1 MRPSITC
8 SSATFSAK
16 KLEHVGAALAEGA
29 ELLGRRGSEAEW
41 DAWAMAAEAVVGIQR
56 RQLELIQQEVGAA
69 QSRLESCFEGINE
82 ESRSLAAA
90 LGQWRLT
97 TGTEAAGASPLAV
110 LANDAQRVEVL
121 HAEGQSLQAG
131 ARAKAQQA
139 AEALARLEQH
149 LSQVTAI
156 NRDMHLQAL
165 NAIIKTASLGAQGAT
180 LEVLSMNVGQL
191 VSGVEPRG
199 DGHCNH
205 CSNHCTAGRIAPQ
218 RRVAIRRIKPS
229 HLLRVRV
236 IWPADSGASARRV
249 PISIRRQ
256 RRPPRWRSG
265 SKRPWPIARP
275 DWLFWRSSA
284 RP

>member
-1 MRPSITC
+1 M
-8 SSATFSAK
+8 
-16 KLEHVGAALAEGA
+16 
-29 ELLGRRGSEAEW
+29 
-41 DAWAMAAEAVVGIQR
+41 VGIQR

-139 AEALARLEQH
+139 AEALARLAQH

-165 NAIIKTASLGAQGAT
+165 NAIIKTARLGAQGAT
-180 LEVLSMNVGQL
+180 LEVLSMNVDSLFRESNQE
-191 VSGVEPRG
+191 VTDIVTTVQTIVQQAHSTAEASGNTADQAVASPEGAG
-199 DGHCNH
+199 DL
-205 CSNHCTAGRIAPQ
+205 AGGL
-218 RRVAIRRIKPS
+218 RRVSEACADFDQTATAATS
-229 HLLRVRV
+229 LAE
-236 IWPADSGASARRV
+236 PAARGPGR
-249 PISIRRQ
+249 
-256 RRPPRWRSG
+256 
-265 SKRPWPIARP
+265 
-275 DWLFWRSSA
+275 
-284 RP
+284 